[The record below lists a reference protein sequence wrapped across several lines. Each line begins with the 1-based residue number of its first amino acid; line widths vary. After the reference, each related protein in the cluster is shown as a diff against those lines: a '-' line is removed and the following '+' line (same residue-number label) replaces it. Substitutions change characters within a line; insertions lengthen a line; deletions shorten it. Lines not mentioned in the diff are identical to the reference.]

1 MGVGRWRWWC
11 LVFTLL
17 ISGGENKRKYKN
29 GRRQWPWETSCKNPP
44 PNFGRGACGT
54 IRTTC
59 HEGKW
64 LSGTQCSTEQTCKR
78 VCDTVCRQVCTIPD
92 PEPPEEISSYVFNDY
107 LNMFVPS
114 WWSCEDQV
122 TRLQTIWHLIPQ
134 DWDCQEKPPEK
145 GECDYQC
152 TRAGGCEVRY
162 VGPPRAGKIRVI
174 QIRHS

>member
-29 GRRQWPWETSCKNPP
+29 GRRQWPWETSCKSPP

-64 LSGTQCSTEQTCKR
+64 LSGTQCSTASTQPCEN
-78 VCDTVCRQVCTIPD
+78 VCDTVCEEKCSQRPKQVCDKGVCLTELETVCEDACTETNCREVCTIPD
-92 PEPPEEISSYVFNDY
+92 PEPPEAISSYVFNDY

-122 TRLQTIWHLIPQ
+122 TRLQTI
-134 DWDCQEKPPEK
+134 
-145 GECDYQC
+145 
-152 TRAGGCEVRY
+152 
-162 VGPPRAGKIRVI
+162 
-174 QIRHS
+174 